1 MDLIHATYLFLLGL
15 GLLCIFL
22 LCFYLKPDLVVAVE
36 TVKSQHRQDLMSFT
50 KRIKKKRKG
59 KAKPIHFIIRWSQ
72 LFYLALALFYLTC
85 QVFME
90 CHPCVWNCAEHKITK
105 MPGGLSGKW
114 LASTPSLMKWHILRD
129 AYHVCVCCLIFW
141 HVLQLTLGNLFFGT
155 PSRQSCS
162 IWTRFKSDSQIIN
175 NRQGVKNVSLPAGG
189 LWWEITCA
197 RPSK

>member
-1 MDLIHATYLFLLGL
+1 MPLIFTRTWTS
-15 GLLCIFL
+15 
-22 LCFYLKPDLVVAVE
+22 LCFFALLLLE
-36 TVKSQHRQDLMSFT
+36 TRFGGCRGNGEITTQARPNVIHQK
-50 KRIKKKRKG
+50 KIEKKKNERERKG
-59 KAKPIHFIIRWSQ
+59 KAKLIHFIIRWSQ
-72 LFYLALALFYLTC
+72 LFCLALALFYLTC

-90 CHPCVWNCAEHKITK
+90 CHPCVWNCTEHKITK

-162 IWTRFKSDSQIIN
+162 IWTQFKSGSQIIN

-189 LWWEITCA
+189 LWWEITCT